1 MHGSFKYLYLTVSES
16 PVYTFAILSGY
27 LAVPM
32 KVVNLPS
39 FTIQPMTMLQQ
50 KVTLPYGHI
59 SFSRLERDEEEEE
72 ENHTYEPIPCDQHG
86 H

>member
-16 PVYTFAILSGY
+16 PVYTFAIFSGY

-32 KVVNLPS
+32 KVMNLLMS
-39 FTIQPMTMLQQ
+39 FAIQSMTMLQQ

-59 SFSRLERDEEEEE
+59 SSSRLERDEEEKE
-72 ENHTYEPIPCDQHG
+72 EN
-86 H
+86 